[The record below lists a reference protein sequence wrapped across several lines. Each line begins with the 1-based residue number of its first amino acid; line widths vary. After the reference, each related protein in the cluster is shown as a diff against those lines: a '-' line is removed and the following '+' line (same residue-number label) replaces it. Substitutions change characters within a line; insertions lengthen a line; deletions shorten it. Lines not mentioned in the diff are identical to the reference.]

1 MTLGTVLFAVPV
13 LALAIVPA
21 VHRVFHRR
29 RMAELETLIDPDR
42 YP

>member
-1 MTLGTVLFAVPV
+1 MTLATIALAVPV
-13 LALAIVPA
+13 IALAIVPA